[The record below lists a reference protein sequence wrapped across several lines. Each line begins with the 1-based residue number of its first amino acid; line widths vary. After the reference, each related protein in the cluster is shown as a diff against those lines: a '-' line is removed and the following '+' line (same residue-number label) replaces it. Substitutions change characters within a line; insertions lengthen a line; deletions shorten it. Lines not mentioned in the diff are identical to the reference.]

1 MANGNQIERERKER
15 SLVDLGCGG
24 IYSRGFGA
32 IIFLATYG
40 LSFSQRFIRG
50 VDAGGQYFSILDS
63 IRLNFDSILS
73 NSDSISPNLDSIAN
87 KWKKAA

>member
-1 MANGNQIERERKER
+1 MVNGNQNEEEK
-15 SLVDLGCGG
+15 SLVGFGCCG

-50 VDAGGQYFSILDS
+50 VDTGGQYFSILDS
-63 IRLNFDSILS
+63 IWLNFDSILS
-73 NSDSISPNLDSIAN
+73 NSDSISRNLDSISI